1 MQIVY
6 STLLIVQQ
14 SLAFPYAIT
23 SAPSK
28 SPSFQLINPV
38 HDVLEY
44 FGGDGFL
51 NAFVFRGVASGAV
64 LEEVVE
70 GWVFLDEVFLSTG
83 KQALDGGEV
92 LGRDDLA
99 VAVAVE
105 GEDGTTG
112 VADVIGRVVVNEPPQ
127 PWVARQGGVIA

>member
-1 MQIVY
+1 MQIAY
-6 STLLIVQQ
+6 STLLTVQQ
-14 SLAFPYAIT
+14 LLAFTNTIT

-28 SPSFQLINPV
+28 SLSFQLIDPL
-38 HDVLEY
+38 HDVLKD

-51 NAFVFRGVASGAV
+51 YVSVFRGVAGGAV

-112 VADVIGRVVVNEPPQ
+112 VADVIRRVVVNEPPQ